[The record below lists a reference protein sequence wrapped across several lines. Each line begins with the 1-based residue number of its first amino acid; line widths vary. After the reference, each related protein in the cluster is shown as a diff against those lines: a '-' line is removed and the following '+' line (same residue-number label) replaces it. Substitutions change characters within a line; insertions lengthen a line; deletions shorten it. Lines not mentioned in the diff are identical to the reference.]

1 MLHAVAEKTIAAP
14 GTAWHCCLEF
24 FSVATRLPPEF
35 RLTPADAVH
44 LIQDEIL
51 ARMTVHDLPAG
62 DRMPMWRAAAQD
74 GTAGGRIY
82 DAHIAEVARAAGASV
97 VVTDNRRHFLA
108 ALRHGI
114 RVETPRS
121 FSPASRASEAD
132 PSPIADLRERETNLR
147 SAWRGNPQDQPVRA
161 FLPPTVMVRSR
172 RSVSQLQM
180 RVRGG
185 LHVEGEAA
193 RLRSSACRADG
204 NGRGRRAGYRATAGR
219 RQWRHAPEQTVRGA
233 EARCEGTGTP
243 RVSSG
248 LPGARGHLA
257 VYRAAH
263 GDRVRFEPALGR
275 DPRNI
280 SSPR

>member
-1 MLHAVAEKTIAAP
+1 VAVSVFLDTSVLLAGLVDFGPQSAPAQSVLHAVAEKTIAAP

-51 ARMTVHDLPAG
+51 ARMTVHDLPPG

-114 RVETPRS
+114 RVETPQEFLAGLKSKRS
-121 FSPASRASEAD
+121 
-132 PSPIADLRERETNLR
+132 
-147 SAWRGNPQDQPVRA
+147 
-161 FLPPTVMVRSR
+161 
-172 RSVSQLQM
+172 
-180 RVRGG
+180 
-185 LHVEGEAA
+185 
-193 RLRSSACRADG
+193 
-204 NGRGRRAGYRATAGR
+204 
-219 RQWRHAPEQTVRGA
+219 
-233 EARCEGTGTP
+233 
-243 RVSSG
+243 
-248 LPGARGHLA
+248 
-257 VYRAAH
+257 
-263 GDRVRFEPALGR
+263 
-275 DPRNI
+275 
-280 SSPR
+280 